1 MAAIGDGWATDAWI
15 EASWVTGAC
24 LVGDLVL
31 RVLRP
36 FRALEIAVVGAIGGS
51 RLYFNLEP
59 SIAADDSGTR
69 RQRQIKSLIRSRK
82 RR

>member
-15 EASWVTGAC
+15 EVSWVTGAW

-31 RVLRP
+31 KVLRP
-36 FRALEIAVVGAIGGS
+36 FRALEIIITGISKVDNP

-59 SIAADDSGTR
+59 VITTEESIWPIIWR
-69 RQRQIKSLIRSRK
+69 R
-82 RR
+82 RRR